1 MARDIKRTPNY
12 TAFLANTVG
21 QGRVHPSDVT
31 RGKLSIV
38 PESMKFEE
46 DAPQDNRLPAGR
58 SIVSEAGIFD
68 PSMRGSMK

>member
-1 MARDIKRTPNY
+1 MARDIKRTDNY

-21 QGRVHPSDVT
+21 QGRVHPSDVA
-31 RGKLSIV
+31 RGKHAIV
-38 PESMKFEE
+38 PKSMRFKG

-58 SIVSEAGIFD
+58 SIVSEAGVFD